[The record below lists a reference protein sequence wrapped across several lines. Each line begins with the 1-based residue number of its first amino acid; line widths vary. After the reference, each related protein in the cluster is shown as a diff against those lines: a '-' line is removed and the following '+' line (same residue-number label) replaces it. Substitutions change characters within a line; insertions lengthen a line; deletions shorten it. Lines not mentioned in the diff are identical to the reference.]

1 MKPISYLLFFYFLLA
16 FSVSC
21 SREGST
27 STASAAGAA
36 QPPQAVR
43 ALPASLADVPLEIAA
58 IGNVEASSTVEVKA
72 RVTAPVVKVHFAEG
86 QDVRAGQL
94 LFELD
99 PEPFQRQIGEIEANI
114 ARDAALAKQAV
125 ANIAREEA
133 TWKNLATVAESS
145 RKLNR
150 EGILS
155 QTQTD
160 QAIAN
165 ADAAKASLEAAKAAV
180 ESAKAAEKADRARL
194 NETRLSLEYTK
205 VVAPISGRAGV
216 ISAKTGNLA
225 RQHDNTLVTLLQ
237 NTPVHVAFS
246 VPENLLPEI
255 RKRHGGGSQLNVT
268 AVTSDGHTST
278 GKLEFIDSAVDSTTG
293 GIKLKGVFANA
304 DRSLWPGQFVNV
316 KILLNLEQGRVVIP
330 AQATQTGPNGKY
342 VWVLDPAT
350 STVSMRTINIS
361 RNVTMPQKGEL
372 AVVTSGLQAGENVI
386 TEGQK
391 RLTTGTK
398 VRLLQQQQPAAGAG
412 AN

>member
-1 MKPISYLLFFYFLLA
+1 LFFYFLLA

-21 SREGST
+21 SRDGST
-27 STASAAGAA
+27 PTAAAAGGA

-165 ADAAKASLEAAKAAV
+165 ADSAKASLEAAKAAV
-180 ESAKAAEKADRARL
+180 ESARAAEKADRARL
-194 NETRLSLEYTK
+194 HETQLSLEYTK
-205 VVAPISGRAGV
+205 VLAPISGRAGV

-237 NTPVHVAFS
+237 NTPVHVTFS

-255 RKRHGGGSQLNVT
+255 RKRHGAGSQLNVT
-268 AVTSDGHTST
+268 AVTADGHTST
-278 GKLEFIDSAVDSTTG
+278 GKLDFIDSAVDSTTG

-330 AQATQTGPNGKY
+330 SQATQTGPNGKY

-350 STVSMRTINIS
+350 SAVSMRTITIS
-361 RNVTMPQKGEL
+361 RNVTMPEKGEL

-391 RLTTGTK
+391 RLNNGTK
-398 VRLLQQQQPAAGAG
+398 VRLLQQPAAAGA
-412 AN
+412 N